1 MIARS
6 LRMLVGSFSA
16 VVLGASLAAAQPA
29 PCTLTTGLSPLAGVA
44 EASGVAISRQTP
56 GIIWSHNDSGKPL
69 LFAFDGSGKP
79 RARVEVAGASMSD
92 WEDLATGACQE
103 GSCLYIADIGDNNR
117 ARRQITIYRVREPR
131 IDEKTTQPAQA
142 LSVAYPDGAHDA
154 EALFV
159 MPNAQLFL
167 VTKERADTAA
177 LYRVPTPAAGS
188 IGRLEEVS
196 RIPVAAVTGATAS
209 PDGRWVALR
218 TNTELLFY
226 PAAELVAGK
235 NPQPRRFDL
244 RSLKEPQGEG
254 VAWGADDL
262 LYLVGEGGG
271 RGGTL
276 AAIRCTL
283 S

>member
-1 MIARS
+1 
-6 LRMLVGSFSA
+6 MLIGSFSA
-16 VVLGASLAAAQPA
+16 VVLGASLAAAQSA
-29 PCTLTTGLSPLAGVA
+29 PCTLTTGLSPLAGVS
-44 EASGVAISRQTP
+44 EASGVAISRQTA

-69 LFAFDGSGKP
+69 LFAFDGSGNPK
-79 RARVEVAGASMSD
+79 ARVEVTGASMTD
-92 WEDLATGACQE
+92 WEDLAAGTCQE
-103 GSCLYIADIGDNNR
+103 GSCLYIADTGDNNQ
-117 ARRQITIYRVREPR
+117 ARPQITIYRVREPR
-131 IDEKTTQPAQA
+131 IDDKTTQPAQA

-167 VTKERADTAA
+167 VTKERADRAA

-188 IGRLEEVS
+188 VGRLEQVS
-196 RIPVAAVTGATAS
+196 RIPLARVTGAAAS

-218 TNTELLFY
+218 TNTELVFY

-244 RSLKEPQGEG
+244 KFLKEPQGEG
-254 VAWGADDL
+254 VAWGADGL
-262 LYLVGEGGG
+262 LYLVSEGGG
-271 RGGTL
+271 RGGRL